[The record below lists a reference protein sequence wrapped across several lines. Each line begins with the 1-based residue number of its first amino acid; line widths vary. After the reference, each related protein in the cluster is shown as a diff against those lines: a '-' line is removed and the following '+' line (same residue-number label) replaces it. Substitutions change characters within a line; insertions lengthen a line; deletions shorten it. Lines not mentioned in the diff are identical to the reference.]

1 MCLWS
6 FLRSWTGLDASQF
19 IFSALLWFL
28 MSHEESLLRM
38 PKVWRV
44 EPSVACHMWCPM
56 GHVGSQK
63 MNNAVLEGRGGG
75 LNSFHALLICLADG
89 FPLAHVIKVLKWHPA
104 MVVSICC
111 CWVTGVSEL
120 WHSNGDSAGHICH
133 MLCYGALPQFAE
145 SHV

>member
-1 MCLWS
+1 MHLWS
-6 FLRSWTGLDASQF
+6 FLRSWTGPDASQF
-19 IFSALLWFL
+19 ILCALLWFL

-63 MNNAVLEGRGGG
+63 IYKAQLH
-75 LNSFHALLICLADG
+75 FIALLILLADS
-89 FPLAHVIKVLKWHPA
+89 FPLAHVIKVLKWHPV
-104 MVVSICC
+104 MVVSKY
-111 CWVTGVSEL
+111 CWVTGVPEL

-145 SHV
+145 PHVYGDLHLS